1 MSLLQNQ
8 FDEYQ
13 TTHISEIP
21 TYTSE
26 SDIELFWGEMAKLF
40 DIFVQKKRFNVLC
53 KNIISAAKQAVPTA
67 VSVSAM

>member
-26 SDIELFWGEMAKLF
+26 SDIELFWGEIHVE
-40 DIFVQKKRFNVLC
+40 DY
-53 KNIISAAKQAVPTA
+53 
-67 VSVSAM
+67 AMTLDCAF

>member
-1 MSLLQNQ
+1 MSLLQEQ

-13 TTHISEIP
+13 TTHIIELP

-40 DIFVQKKRFNVLC
+40 HILFRKKDSMYFAKWQKHY
-53 KNIISAAKQAVPTA
+53 
-67 VSVSAM
+67 